1 MAEKK
6 TLFEL
11 GNIKLEELDMY
22 SLETESWFNIE
33 FLSNGFLVGN
43 KMLSE
48 NSIILRYYQIINKD
62 KNVVEENYL
71 TLQYDTKDYLIYVLT
86 KVTKE
91 KTTREFETVEVEK
104 S

>member
-22 SLETESWFNIE
+22 SLETETWLNKE
-33 FLSNGFLVGN
+33 FMSNGFLVGN

-71 TLQYDTKDYLIYVLT
+71 TLQYDTKDYLIYVLN

-104 S
+104 N

>member
-22 SLETESWFNIE
+22 SLETETWLNRE
-33 FLSNGFLVGN
+33 FMNNGFLVGN

-71 TLQYDTKDYLIYVLT
+71 TLQYDTKDYLIYVLN